1 VNQKILIPV
10 KMRDLDSESGNNLVF
25 KIPLKQLILVLIRSV
40 HKIAQDFKHPLRM
53 YATSAFSVLT
63 LFASVLDEDVEEP
76 ERVGKKTLK
85 EGEKERVLGD
95 WHKTWRGEGKTG
107 PLKVVK
113 SRKKRVTGKRPP
125 DAQLLEFRNNGALNK
140 DIAKVLGVCNST
152 VGLWFKNIK

>member
-1 VNQKILIPV
+1 MNQKIRIAV
-10 KMRDLDSESGNNLVF
+10 NMSDLDSESGNIRIPFKQLVF
-25 KIPLKQLILVLIRSV
+25 ALVKAVGAMGKDFNNPIR
-40 HKIAQDFKHPLRM
+40 L
-53 YATSAFSVLT
+53 YASNAYST
-63 LFASVLDEDVEEP
+63 LALLMSVLDEDVEEP
-76 ERVGKKTLK
+76 ERVGQKTLK
-85 EGEKERVLGD
+85 EGEKERILGD
-95 WHKTWRGEGKTG
+95 WHKTWREEGKTG